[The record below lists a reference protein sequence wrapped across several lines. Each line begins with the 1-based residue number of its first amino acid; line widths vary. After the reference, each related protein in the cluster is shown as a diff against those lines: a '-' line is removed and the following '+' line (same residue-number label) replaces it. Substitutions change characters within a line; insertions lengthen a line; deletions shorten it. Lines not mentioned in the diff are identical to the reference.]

1 MNSLLLVVVPNQ
13 INNQKNHKTNSKNYR
28 QNLIS
33 PKFLENIRIFIILFF
48 FYFPWRQAQLFS
60 SFSFSHFLVI
70 VQLHS
75 IMAFL
80 LLYFFFRKDQWI
92 VVLRHFIFR
101 SLILISMVLEKK
113 SNSHNASNNHYH
125 QIIKNDITS
134 LTAEKVQ
141 LVTLNKYV
149 IAH

>member
-1 MNSLLLVVVPNQ
+1 MLLVVVPNQ

-48 FYFPWRQAQLFS
+48 FYFPWRQAQFFS
-60 SFSFSHFLVI
+60 PFSFSHFLVI

-75 IMAFL
+75 IMTFL

-101 SLILISMVLEKK
+101 SLILISMVLEKRIK
-113 SNSHNASNNHYH
+113 SNSNNNSNKHYH
-125 QIIKNDITS
+125 QIIKNDIAS
-134 LTAEKVQ
+134 LIAEKVQ
-141 LVTLNKYV
+141 NVTLNKYV
-149 IAH
+149 VAH